1 MFRSLEGNRSVG
13 MIEFRGITFRKR
25 AAKALGRFV
34 GRNRALTFLTVHLQE
49 SDPDV
54 DRMAQLRSICR
65 ELKEALLRNRFV
77 INIELYLAEGD
88 RSNHP
93 LIREALNR
101 NVMLVNEAVRF
112 VSGSLEKKHALAF
125 ETLKDCCSVRL
136 SVRVTFNISDES
148 ALEKINEARERL
160 AFNYFILAGVVK
172 AKIVC
177 LPHRKRKTTFDKLG
191 KDMQARICSYLS
203 LNDVVDI

>member
-1 MFRSLEGNRSVG
+1 

-25 AAKALGRFV
+25 TAKALGRLIE
-34 GRNRALTFLTVHLQE
+34 RNRSLAFLTVHLDE

-54 DRMAQLRSICR
+54 DYVAQLRGICR

-77 INIELYLAEGD
+77 VNIEIYAAD
-88 RSNHP
+88 RVRSNQP
-93 LIREALNR
+93 VIRDSLRR
-101 NVMLVNEAVRF
+101 NAMLVNEAVRF
-112 VSGSLEKKHALAF
+112 VKGSMEKNDALAF
-125 ETLKDCCSVRL
+125 ETLEHCL
-136 SVRVTFNISDES
+136 SLQLSLRMDLNLSLDS
-148 ALEKINEARERL
+148 ALEKITEARERL

-177 LPHRKRKTTFDKLG
+177 GSRRKKKTTFDKLG

-203 LNDVVDI
+203 LNDVMDI